1 MNVLVLGCGKIGRA
15 CVREFSTSDLVDEV
29 TVVDQSRE
37 ALSALVENV
46 EPETRQLDVTDVD
59 AVRPLMHGT
68 DCVVGATTPA
78 HYLSLTEAAID
89 AGAHWVDLGGDEAVL
104 HEQCTLDD
112 RARRASV
119 SVVPACGLAPG
130 VCNMLVTY
138 GAAQLD
144 SVEEAAI
151 RVGGLPLDP
160 QPPLGYSLE
169 FSVEGLIAEYTL
181 PVEIIR
187 DGART
192 EVPALDGSETLYFD
206 QVGRLE
212 AFFTAG
218 ALASLPARFD
228 SEVDELTYKT
238 LRYPGH
244 REKIEVLRDLGFFDT
259 EPVEIDNTAV
269 SPRAVTENRLTQT
282 LPNGEPDLVIA
293 RIAVAGK
300 IDGDPRRLVYEL
312 YDEFHE
318 PSGMS
323 AMMRTTAFPTV
334 GIARQAMTDQL
345 RYGVT
350 PAEGDVPVEP
360 VIEFIRDRGIEIS
373 DISE

>member
-1 MNVLVLGCGKIGRA
+1 MHVLVLGCGKIGRA

-37 ALSALVENV
+37 ALSALGENV
-46 EPETRQLDVTDVD
+46 EPETRHLDVTDVD
-59 AVRPLMHGT
+59 AVRPLIRGT

-89 AGAHWVDLGGDEAVL
+89 AGAHWVDFGGDETVL
-104 HEQCTLDD
+104 HEQYAYDD
-112 RARRASV
+112 RAQRAGV

-144 SVEEAAI
+144 SVEEAAV

-160 QPPLGYSLE
+160 QPPLNYSLE
-169 FSVEGLIAEYTL
+169 FSVKGLVAEYVL

-192 EVPALDGSETLYFD
+192 EVPALEGSETLHFD
-206 QVGRLE
+206 QVGQLE

-218 ALASLPARFD
+218 ALASLPDRLD
-228 SEVDELTYKT
+228 SKVDELTYKT

-244 REKIEVLRDLGFFDT
+244 REKIEVLRDLGFLNA
-259 EPVEIDNTAV
+259 EPVKIDKTAV
-269 SPRAVTENRLTQT
+269 SPRAMTENRLAQT
-282 LPNGEPDLVIA
+282 LPSEEPDLVIA
-293 RIAVAGK
+293 RITIAGQ
-300 IDGDPRRLVYEL
+300 IDGDSRRLVYEL

-334 GIARQAMTDQL
+334 EIARQAMTGQL
-345 RYGVT
+345 RHGVT

-360 VIEFIRDRGIEIS
+360 VLRFMRDRGIEIRN
-373 DISE
+373 ISE